1 MPVPSLIRGE
11 ETGTQQQPEPLSGP
25 ALDQLR
31 SMMREVVTS
40 GTASSLS
47 GSGEVAGKTG
57 TAQFGDGT
65 KAHGWFTGYRDDVAF
80 AVLTTDSEK
89 SGPALQA
96 AQRFLGGM

>member
-1 MPVPSLIRGE
+1 MAVVAEGARTAARLMGCGS
-11 ETGTQQQPEPLSGP
+11 ETGSHVLPPSVE
-25 ALDQLR
+25 R
-31 SMMREVVTS
+31 SSRAGGMIRQRT
-40 GTASSLS
+40 S